1 MKSIFLKTILLLF
14 ALIVCLPADGRVRK
28 QHTKAELWPDGTE
41 IPAWFSDTA
50 HVDVST
56 LGKQYVVTDYGVS
69 TDSTVLQTKQLQ
81 AVIDLAASEGGGV
94 VVIPQGTFL
103 SGSLFFRQGT
113 HLHLSEGA
121 VLKGS
126 DFIGDFALMDTRMEG
141 QNLKY
146 FMALVNA
153 VGLDG
158 FTISGTGTINGNG
171 ERYWRSFW
179 LRRAY
184 NRKCTNLE
192 EMRPRLVF
200 VDSCRNVTLSD
211 VRLINSP
218 FWTCHFYR
226 CRNVKAIGTYTH
238 APSTGPVKA
247 PSCDAFDIDVCEN
260 VLIHGCYIDVNDDAV
275 ALKGG
280 KGPWADEDTVHN
292 GANRNI
298 IIENCSYGFCHGAL
312 TCGSES
318 IHNHNIILRNCEI
331 NGANRILWL
340 KMRPDTPQRYEYITV
355 QNITGS
361 ATRFLYV
368 HPWTQFFDLKGRE
381 DIPFSSSAHIFLRD
395 CHMQCNTFFDVE
407 ENPEQYRVSDLQVEG
422 CTMNGEPVTVGQLK

>member
-1 MKSIFLKTILLLF
+1 MKNIFLKILIFAF
-14 ALIVCLPADGRVRK
+14 ALIVCIPVDGRVRK
-28 QHTKAELWPDGTE
+28 QRPKADLWPDGTE
-41 IPAWFSDTA
+41 ISAWFRDTTR
-50 HVDVST
+50 VDIST
-56 LGKQYVVTDYGVS
+56 LGKQYIITDYGVK
-69 TDSTVLQTKQLQ
+69 TDSTLLQTKEIQS
-81 AVIDLAASEGGGV
+81 VIDKAASEGGGV
-94 VVIPQGTFL
+94 IVIPKGTFL

-158 FTISGTGTINGNG
+158 FTISGKGTINGNG

-179 LRRAY
+179 LRRQY

-200 VDSCRNVTLSD
+200 IDSCRNVTLSD
-211 VRLINSP
+211 VHLMNSP
-218 FWTCHFYR
+218 FWTCHLYR
-226 CRNVKAIGTYTH
+226 CENVKALGTYTH
-238 APSTGPVKA
+238 APSDGPVKA
-247 PSCDAFDIDVCEN
+247 PSCDAFDVDVCTN
-260 VLIHGCYIDVNDDAV
+260 VLIHGCFIDVNDDAV

-280 KGPWADEDTVHN
+280 KGPWADKDTLHN
-292 GANRNI
+292 GANCNI

-318 IHNHNIILRNCEI
+318 VFDHNIILRNCQI

-368 HPWTQFFDLKGRE
+368 HPWTQFFDLQGRE
-381 DIPFSSSAHIFLRD
+381 DIPYSTSEHITIRD
-395 CHMQCNTFFDVE
+395 CHMECKTFFDME
-407 ENPEQYRVSDLQVEG
+407 ENPEQYSVSDLQVIN
-422 CTMNGEPVTVGQLK
+422 CTANGEPITAPQTK